1 MQEQRNNEKE
11 ENKGLGYY
19 FGFKEVF
26 TYFFRKKDPDN
37 KPNFSLKA
45 MHTINK
51 ISIVMFL
58 VGVIFFIFKLYV
70 LR

>member
-51 ISIVMFL
+51 ISILLFL
-58 VGVIFFIFKLYV
+58 IALIIWIVRRLG
-70 LR
+70 

>member
-1 MQEQRNNEKE
+1 MQEEKKDE
-11 ENKGLGYY
+11 REQKGLGYY
-19 FGFKEVF
+19 FGFGEVF
-26 TYFFRKKDPDN
+26 TYFFRKKDPNN

-58 VGVIFFIFKLYV
+58 AGLIFFIFKLYV

>member
-1 MQEQRNNEKE
+1 MQEEKKNKRE
-11 ENKGLGYY
+11 EKGLGYY

>member
-1 MQEQRNNEKE
+1 MQE
-11 ENKGLGYY
+11 ENKEEREQKGVGYY

-26 TYFFRKKDPDN
+26 TYFFRKKDPNN
-37 KPNFSLKA
+37 KANFSLRT

-51 ISIVMFL
+51 ISILMFL
-58 VGVIFFIFKLYV
+58 VGLTFFIFKLYV

>member
-1 MQEQRNNEKE
+1 MQEEKKE
-11 ENKGLGYY
+11 EREEKGIGYY

-26 TYFFRKKDPDN
+26 TYFFRKKDPNN

-58 VGVIFFIFKLYV
+58 VGLIFFIFKLFV